1 LTLFSCGLVLLRYL
15 DAVKFDGD
23 GVRAGRAM
31 DTKVGKRSGY
41 HHGDLRQA
49 MIDAAEAVL
58 AEKGIG
64 GFTLRE
70 CARRAGVSPAAPA
83 HHFGNLVGLLTA
95 IATLG
100 FDDLSQEMEMAVA
113 KALGSGGDRL
123 AAICE
128 AYLAVAL
135 ARPGRF
141 RVAFGRLGLK
151 NGDEELRRAAIRA
164 FGILVRETKLALGHA
179 VDVDVLTRLPSSY
192 AGDADLAEILFVWS
206 ITHGF
211 STMLIDGQ
219 LAPLEMQ
226 PGGRE
231 RLIALYSGRLMEM
244 LLAAMRASTAM
255 PLANPASHG

>member
-1 LTLFSCGLVLLRYL
+1 
-15 DAVKFDGD
+15 
-23 GVRAGRAM
+23 M
-31 DTKVGKRSGY
+31 DDRVGKRGGY

-58 AEKGIG
+58 AEKGVG

-100 FDDLSQEMEMAVA
+100 FDDLSLEMESAVA
-113 KALGSGGDRL
+113 KARASGSDRL

-151 NGDEELRRAAIRA
+151 NNDEELRRAAIRA

-179 VDVDVLTRLPSSY
+179 VDADVLTRLPSSY
-192 AGDADLAEILFVWS
+192 TGDEDIAEILFVWS
-206 ITHGF
+206 VTHGF

-226 PGGRE
+226 PDGRE
-231 RLIALYSGRLMEM
+231 RLIVLYAGRLMAM
-244 LLAAMRASTAM
+244 LLAAVASSPAK

>member
-1 LTLFSCGLVLLRYL
+1 
-15 DAVKFDGD
+15 
-23 GVRAGRAM
+23 M
-31 DTKVGKRSGY
+31 DEKVGKRSGY

-49 MIDAAEAVL
+49 MIEAAEAVL
-58 AEKGIG
+58 AEKGVG

-100 FDDLSQEMEMAVA
+100 FDDLSQTMEAAVA
-113 KALGSGGDRL
+113 KAEASGSDRL

-128 AYLAVAL
+128 GYLTVAL
-135 ARPGRF
+135 TRPGRF
-141 RVAFGRLGLK
+141 RVVFGRLGLK
-151 NGDEELRRAAIRA
+151 SGDDDLRRAAVRA
-164 FGILVRETKLALGHA
+164 FGILVRETKLALGR
-179 VDVDVLTRLPSSY
+179 DIDGEELLTRLPSSY

-231 RLIALYSGRLMEM
+231 RLIALYSGRLMQM
-244 LLAAMRASTAM
+244 LLAAMRASPAK

>member
-1 LTLFSCGLVLLRYL
+1 
-15 DAVKFDGD
+15 
-23 GVRAGRAM
+23 M
-31 DTKVGKRSGY
+31 DTKVGKRGGY

-58 AEKGIG
+58 AEKGVG

-100 FDDLSQEMEMAVA
+100 FDDLSLEMETAVA
-113 KALGSGGDRL
+113 KAQASGGDRL

-151 NGDEELRRAAIRA
+151 NNDDELRRAAIRA

-179 VDVDVLTRLPSSY
+179 VDADVLTRLPSSY
-192 AGDADLAEILFVWS
+192 TGDEDIAEILFVWS
-206 ITHGF
+206 VTHGF

-226 PGGRE
+226 PDGRA
-231 RLIALYSGRLMEM
+231 RLIALYAGRLMAM
-244 LLAAMRASTAM
+244 LLAAVQASAAKATA
-255 PLANPASHG
+255 

>member
-1 LTLFSCGLVLLRYL
+1 
-15 DAVKFDGD
+15 
-23 GVRAGRAM
+23 M
-31 DTKVGKRSGY
+31 DDRVGKRGGY

-58 AEKGIG
+58 AEKGVG

-100 FDDLSQEMEMAVA
+100 FDDLSLEMESAVA
-113 KALGSGGDRL
+113 KARASGSDRL

-151 NGDEELRRAAIRA
+151 NNDEELRRAAIRA

-179 VDVDVLTRLPSSY
+179 VDADVLTRLPSSY
-192 AGDADLAEILFVWS
+192 TGDEDIAEILFVWS
-206 ITHGF
+206 VTHGF

-226 PGGRE
+226 PDGRE
-231 RLIALYSGRLMEM
+231 RLIALYAGRLMAM
-244 LLAAMRASTAM
+244 LLAAVASSPAK

>member
-1 LTLFSCGLVLLRYL
+1 M
-15 DAVKFDGD
+15 AM
-23 GVRAGRAM
+23 GVAGR
-31 DTKVGKRSGY
+31 GGY

-58 AEKGIG
+58 AEKGVG

-100 FDDLSQEMEMAVA
+100 FDELSQAMEAAVA
-113 KALGSGGDRL
+113 KAKASGGDRL
-123 AAICE
+123 AAICKGYVE
-128 AYLAVAL
+128 VAL
-135 ARPGRF
+135 AWPGRF
-141 RVAFGRLGLK
+141 RVVFGRLGLK
-151 NGDEELRRAAIRA
+151 SGDEDLRRAAARA
-164 FGILVRETKLALGHA
+164 FGILVRETKLALGR
-179 VDVDVLTRLPSSY
+179 DVDGEEVLTRLPSSY
-192 AGDADLAEILFVWS
+192 AGDEDIAEILFVWS

-211 STMLIDGQ
+211 STILIDGQ

-231 RLIALYSGRLMEM
+231 RLIALYSGRLMDM
-244 LLAAMRASTAM
+244 LLAAVASSASV

>member
-1 LTLFSCGLVLLRYL
+1 LRYL
-15 DAVKFDGD
+15 NGVKFDVGD
-23 GVRAGRAM
+23 VRAGRAM
-31 DTKVGKRSGY
+31 DSKVGKRVGY

-49 MIDAAEAVL
+49 MIEAAEAVL
-58 AEKGIG
+58 VEKGVG

-100 FDDLSQEMEMAVA
+100 FDDLSQEMETAVA
-113 KALGSGGDRL
+113 KARTSGGNRL

-151 NGDEELRRAAIRA
+151 NNDDELRRAAIRA
-164 FGILVRETKLALGHA
+164 FGILVRETKLALGHEI
-179 VDVDVLTRLPSSY
+179 DSDVLTRLPSSY
-192 AGDADLAEILFVWS
+192 VGDEDIAEILFVWS
-206 ITHGF
+206 VTHGF

-231 RLIALYSGRLMEM
+231 RLIALYSGRLMAM
-244 LLAAMRASTAM
+244 LLAAVASSASV

>member
-1 LTLFSCGLVLLRYL
+1 
-15 DAVKFDGD
+15 
-23 GVRAGRAM
+23 M
-31 DTKVGKRSGY
+31 DTKVGKRGGY

-58 AEKGIG
+58 AEKGVG

-100 FDDLSQEMEMAVA
+100 FDDLSQEMETAVA
-113 KALGSGGDRL
+113 KAQASGGDRL

-151 NGDEELRRAAIRA
+151 NNDEELRRAAIRA
-164 FGILVRETKLALGHA
+164 FGILVRETKLALGQEVA
-179 VDVDVLTRLPSSY
+179 GDVLTRLPSSY

-206 ITHGF
+206 VTHGF

-226 PGGRE
+226 PGGRG

-244 LLAAMRASTAM
+244 LLAAVRASASLT
-255 PLANPASHG
+255 LANPASHG